1 MLCPNSSRGQL
12 STYYSLRSKLRVR
25 SNTLQLGE
33 YLGEEAGL
41 RIDPQHCSTE
51 IAILYFYYYFLNY
64 TAGKLL
70 YFLHYP
76 HSIVCVP
83 ELVDDG
89 DAAVPKLFLVSLHKE
104 RFQGVAEMR

>member
-1 MLCPNSSRGQL
+1 M
-12 STYYSLRSKLRVR
+12 R

-51 IAILYFYYYFLNY
+51 IAILYFYYYF
-64 TAGKLL
+64 
-70 YFLHYP
+70 
-76 HSIVCVP
+76 HSTTNQHESCFISSLSTFNCVCIP

>member
-1 MLCPNSSRGQL
+1 MENLTEL
-12 STYYSLRSKLRVR
+12 HIIVR
-25 SNTLQLGE
+25 TTG
-33 YLGEEAGL
+33 
-41 RIDPQHCSTE
+41 
-51 IAILYFYYYFLNY
+51 YFLNY
-64 TAGKLL
+64 TAQKLL

-89 DAAVPKLFLVSLHKE
+89 DASVPKLFLVSLHKE